1 MLCFFR
7 GQAAGRLGSRL
18 GRGSRRLEDAGGSWG
33 GWRTLEDVGGS
44 WEESLFERSTLSS
57 QNIDFSHGGVN
68 PPGFEDKTFT
78 TLFKMLVISASLPNE
93 FQYS

>member
-1 MLCFFR
+1 MFFR

-18 GRGSRRLEDAGGSWG
+18 GSRLGRGWMRLEDAGGSWG

-57 QNIDFSHGGVN
+57 KKLDFSHGGVN
-68 PPGFEDKTFT
+68 PPGFEDQTFS
-78 TLFKMLVISASLPNE
+78 TLFKMLVV
-93 FQYS
+93 